1 MNHSPIRADKRL
13 GQHFLRDDSIIDRL
27 IAAIRPQP
35 GDTLLEIGPGPGAL
49 TLPLLRATGRLAAV
63 EYDSRLIAPLAAR
76 AAPLGALHLIHANIL
91 DINLADIPPY
101 PARWRLVGNLP
112 YNLSSPILFHCLA
125 QRARIAD
132 MHFMLQKEVVDR
144 ITAAPGGK
152 DYGRLS
158 LMAQLW
164 CDTAALF
171 TIPPAAFAPPPK
183 VDSAIIRLVP
193 RATPAWAID
202 DAAAFAATVSRAF
215 NQRRKMLRHTFA
227 AWFSVAEIEAL
238 GIDPTARP
246 ETLDGAA
253 YARLANAHYHKEQH
267 P

>member
-1 MNHSPIRADKRL
+1 MNHPIRADKRL
-13 GQHFLRDDSIIDRL
+13 GQHFLRDESVIYRL
-27 IAAIRPQP
+27 LAAIRPQP
-35 GDTLLEIGPGPGAL
+35 GEALLEIGPGLGAL
-49 TLPLLRATGRLAAV
+49 TLPLLREIGQLTAI
-63 EYDSRLIAPLAAR
+63 EYDTRLIAPLTAR
-76 AAPLGALHLIHANIL
+76 AAPLGELHLINADIL
-91 DINLADIPPY
+91 DVDLGAIPPQ
-101 PARWRLVGNLP
+101 PERWRLVGNLP

-125 QRARIAD
+125 ARAHIAD
-132 MHFMLQKEVVDR
+132 MHFMLQKEVVER

-183 VDSAIIRLVP
+183 VDSAIVRLVP
-193 RATPAWAID
+193 RATPTWMID
-202 DAAAFAATVSRAF
+202 DEATFAATVSRAF

-227 AWFSVAEIEAL
+227 AWFTSDELAAL
-238 GIDPTARP
+238 DIDPTARP

>member
-1 MNHSPIRADKRL
+1 MNHPIRADKRL
-13 GQHFLRDDSIIDRL
+13 GQHFLRDESVIHRL
-27 IAAIRPQP
+27 LAAIHPQP
-35 GDTLLEIGPGPGAL
+35 GEALLEIGPGLGPL
-49 TLPLLRATGRLAAV
+49 PLPLLRETGRLTAI
-63 EYDSRLIAPLAAR
+63 EYDTRLIAPLTTR
-76 AAPLGALHLIHANIL
+76 AASLGELQLIHADIL
-91 DINLADIPPY
+91 DVDLGAIPPQ
-101 PARWRLVGNLP
+101 PERWRLVGNLP

-125 QRARIAD
+125 ARAHIAD
-132 MHFMLQKEVVDR
+132 MHFMLQKEVVER
-144 ITAAPGGK
+144 ITAVPGGK

-158 LMAQLW
+158 LMTQLW

-183 VDSAIIRLVP
+183 VDSAIVRLVP
-193 RATPAWAID
+193 RATPTWLID
-202 DAAAFAATVSRAF
+202 DEATFAATVSRAF

-227 AWFSVAEIEAL
+227 AWFSPDELAAL
-238 GIDPTARP
+238 DIDPTARP

>member
-1 MNHSPIRADKRL
+1 MNHPIRADKRL
-13 GQHFLRDDSIIDRL
+13 GQHFLRDESIIHRL
-27 IAAIRPQP
+27 LAAIRPQP
-35 GDTLLEIGPGPGAL
+35 GEALLEIGPGLGAL
-49 TLPLLRATGRLAAV
+49 TLPLLRETGRLTAI
-63 EYDSRLIAPLAAR
+63 EYDTRLIAPLTTR
-76 AAPLGALHLIHANIL
+76 AAPLGELHLIHADIL
-91 DINLADIPPY
+91 DVDLGAIPPQ
-101 PARWRLVGNLP
+101 PERWRLVGNLP

-125 QRARIAD
+125 ARARIAD
-132 MHFMLQKEVVDR
+132 MHFMLQKEVVER

-158 LMAQLW
+158 LMMQLW

-183 VDSAIIRLVP
+183 VDSAIVRLVP
-193 RATPAWAID
+193 RGTPAWAID
-202 DAAAFAATVSRAF
+202 DEAAFAATVSRAF

-227 AWFSVAEIEAL
+227 AWFSPDELAAL
-238 GIDPTARP
+238 DIDPTARP

-267 P
+267 L